1 PGATLVRADAALD
14 VAAAKDAAG
23 LLLDGPDRP
32 TALVCDD
39 DVMAAGAYKAA
50 RARGLEIPR
59 DLSVTG
65 FDDMPLATALEP
77 ELSTVRLPAAE
88 LGAAGMDA
96 LLRLLEGER
105 PGPVSLPGELVVRGS
120 TGPAPA
126 EWAAVVG

>member
-1 PGATLVRADAALD
+1 PGATLAREDAALD
-14 VAAAKDAAG
+14 VAAARDAAG
-23 LLLDGPDRP
+23 RLLGRPDRP

-39 DVMAAGAYKAA
+39 DVMSAGAYKAA

-65 FDDMPLATALEP
+65 IDDVPLATALEP

-88 LGAAGMDA
+88 LGAAGMEA

-105 PGPVSLPGELVVRGS
+105 PATLSLPGELVVRGS
-120 TGPAPA
+120 TGPAPV
-126 EWAAVVG
+126 E